1 MRRAVTRGMTRAI
14 EGTTSGRS
22 SIAPTRGR
30 GVGTFATRAGWSARD
45 DDDDETRGAAGK
57 DAGGDGDASERP
69 SYEAALGDTVRKV
82 KVLSI
87 ASLAATVVGCPTF
100 LELSRPEMVFEAK
113 AAASATVIGFGS
125 FTTALLQ
132 WFVSPYVKTMRIEPG
147 GRVVARK
154 FAWNASEYETTFAA
168 SDMRE
173 TESSRPLVSWEAD
186 GRYYY
191 VEMGMV
197 PKYMYEELD
206 LKRFDDQA
214 KAEEAAKNMEDD
226 EE

>member
-1 MRRAVTRGMTRAI
+1 MRHAATRTIARCVA
-14 EGTTSGRS
+14 ETTNGRS
-22 SIAPTRGR
+22 SIVSTRAR
-30 GVGTFATRAGWSARD
+30 GVDAFATRARGAS
-45 DDDDETRGAAGK
+45 DDEVASGEGGGEASTSTASTR
-57 DAGGDGDASERP
+57 P
-69 SYEAALGDTVRKV
+69 PYEAALGDTVRKV
-82 KVLSI
+82 KMLSI
-87 ASLAATVVGCPTF
+87 ASLAVTVVGCPTF
-100 LELSRPEMVFEAK
+100 LELSHPEMLFEAK

-132 WFVSPYVKTMRIEPG
+132 WFVSPYVKTMRVEPD
-147 GRVVARK
+147 GRVVAKK

-173 TESSRPLVSWEAD
+173 TESTRPLVSWEAD

-197 PKYMYEELD
+197 PKYMYDELD

>member
-1 MRRAVTRGMTRAI
+1 MRRAVTRGVTRAI

-30 GVGTFATRAGWSARD
+30 GVGTFATRAGRSARD
-45 DDDDETRGAAGK
+45 DDDEGAAGK
-57 DAGGDGDASERP
+57 DAGGDARERP

-132 WFVSPYVKTMRIEPG
+132 WFVSPYVKTMRIAPG

>member
-1 MRRAVTRGMTRAI
+1 MRRAVTRGAARAI

-30 GVGTFATRAGWSARD
+30 GVGTFATRAGRSARD
-45 DDDDETRGAAGK
+45 DDDEGAAGK
-57 DAGGDGDASERP
+57 DAGGDARERP

>member
-1 MRRAVTRGMTRAI
+1 MKM
-14 EGTTSGRS
+14 
-22 SIAPTRGR
+22 
-30 GVGTFATRAGWSARD
+30 
-45 DDDDETRGAAGK
+45 
-57 DAGGDGDASERP
+57 
-69 SYEAALGDTVRKV
+69 
-82 KVLSI
+82 LSI
-87 ASLAATVVGCPTF
+87 ASLAVTVVGCPTF
-100 LELSRPEMVFEAK
+100 LELSRPEMLFEAK

-132 WFVSPYVKTMRIEPG
+132 WFVSPYVKTMRVEPD

-173 TESSRPLVSWEAD
+173 TESTRPLVSWEAD

-197 PKYMYEELD
+197 PKYIYYELD